1 VRWDPTQYARYDSE
15 RSRPFF
21 DLLER
26 VSADAPATVVDLGCG
41 SGELTATLAAR
52 WPTARVI
59 GIDSSPEMI
68 ERAAD
73 LLEGRLATASE
84 HRRSVSDEERSARG
98 AKPMSQLSFELGDA
112 ADFSAA
118 GVDVLISNALL
129 QWVPGH
135 AELLRRWA
143 GELNPGGWLA
153 FQVPDNFTAPSHAL
167 MRELAESPEWSAKLS
182 GVLRHADAVHP
193 VQEYLLLLCAAG
205 LRATAWQTSYLHL
218 LPGADP
224 VLEWVRGTG
233 LRPVLA
239 ALSDSDSAAFELSYA
254 ERLRA
259 AYPRTGYGTVFPFLR
274 TFAVGQK

>member
-1 VRWDPTQYARYDSE
+1 MRWDPTQYARYEAE

-21 DLLER
+21 ELAQR
-26 VSADAPATVVDLGCG
+26 IGADAPATVVDLGCG
-41 SGELTATLAAR
+41 SGELTMTLADR

-68 ERAAD
+68 ARAEQ
-73 LLEGRLATASE
+73 LVLRSATANE
-84 HRRSVSDEERSARG
+84 HRGSNSDEERAE
-98 AKPMSQLSFELGDA
+98 PMPRVEFRLADA
-112 ADFSAA
+112 AGFNAA

-143 GELNPGGWLA
+143 AELNPGGWLA
-153 FQVPDNFTAPSHAL
+153 FQVPANFTAPSHVL
-167 MRELAESPEWSAKLS
+167 MRELAESPEWSAKLA
-182 GVLRHADAVHP
+182 GVLRHADAVLDARD
-193 VQEYLLLLCAAG
+193 YLLLLCAAG
-205 LRATAWQTSYLHL
+205 LRASAWQTDYLHL
-218 LPGADP
+218 LPGDDP

-239 ALSDSDSAAFELSYA
+239 ALADTDAAAFERTYA

-259 AYPRTGYGTVFPFLR
+259 AYPKTQYGTVFPFLR
-274 TFAVGQK
+274 TFVVGQK